1 METTAPAPARDA
13 AFAPGMHEYPLIL
26 FLDFDGVLH
35 PVGGAEPRRRMEKL
49 PLLET
54 LLREPASADVG
65 VVISS
70 TWRLLYNTAQLRSG
84 FAPDVREHVI
94 DCTPELE
101 EHRTPFRRHE
111 EIAAWLA
118 AHPQVRGWVAL
129 DDDVRGF
136 PPDAYARTVF
146 TQSAVGLA
154 PRDIALLRTRLA
166 EARAEL
172 NSR

>member
-1 METTAPAPARDA
+1 MP
-13 AFAPGMHEYPLIL
+13 EYPLIL

-54 LLREPASADVG
+54 LLREPACADVG

-70 TWRLLYNTAQLRSG
+70 TWRVLYNTAQLRSG
-84 FAPDVREHVI
+84 FSPDVREHIV

-101 EHRTPFRRHE
+101 EHHTPFRRHE
-111 EIAAWLA
+111 EIAAWLD

-136 PPDAYARTVF
+136 PPQVYSHAVF
-146 TQSAVGLA
+146 TQSAAGLT
-154 PRDIALLRTRLA
+154 PRDVDLLRVRLG
-166 EARAEL
+166 EARAG
-172 NSR
+172 SQGR